1 MLGKDCVRVLVKKV
15 KSMLGREREWREPS
29 AWEGNVA
36 SELAIEEEGV
46 FVRKGVKSI

>member
-1 MLGKDCVRVLVKKV
+1 MCKSFDKESKEHVGKV
-15 KSMLGREREWREPS
+15 EREWRESS
-29 AWEGNVA
+29 AWEGGVA